1 MQWLTNADADTKA
14 AAGVEVRY
22 ALQSDVDVG
31 GVVAVVEHKEFH
43 VRRSLRSTFHDAG
56 VCSLLPV
63 LLVKGGIFI
72 QEDDGVHIF
81 TLLNNKSN

>member
-1 MQWLTNADADTKA
+1 MRWLINVDADTKA

-56 VCSLLPV
+56 VSSLLLFCWLKEASLSKKTMV
-63 LLVKGGIFI
+63 CTFSLC
-72 QEDDGVHIF
+72 
-81 TLLNNKSN
+81 